1 MELHHPMTY
10 LQADLPVF
18 SFKQRRLKRNQN
30 NPMRP
35 ALKSEMNPFANK
47 LNKRTLEVVSN
58 KNTEQPL
65 KKMKVDLKE
74 FKPNSGACL
83 MSNSATVKP
92 DAICLGV
99 SSHLPSNVTKLT
111 IIRTP
116 PKGLLN
122 SFNNEQKFIKP
133 IKTEFLMQTETQN
146 AEINRKR
153 DGAAALNKTSEVEN
167 SQEQPIRSDP
177 KIMKDGE
184 MNQPVKTARQP
195 VNFRLRKIE
204 DLLKPS
210 VLRKMKQDKTDEIKR
225 QLDKDITALLRRIRT
240 EVENEILHKS
250 SISSIQNAKIKK
262 DIETLDRPTS
272 PQEQNTSRTTKTLM
286 VAEYE
291 PKAESGK
298 DKINLNLDEQKSQPG
313 VFHIG
318 VQTDPVAEF
327 PNLAMLRSVAED
339 QS

>member
-1 MELHHPMTY
+1 
-10 LQADLPVF
+10 
-18 SFKQRRLKRNQN
+18 
-30 NPMRP
+30 
-35 ALKSEMNPFANK
+35 MNPFADT
-47 LNKRTLEVVSN
+47 LNKRTIEVVSN

-83 MSNSATVKP
+83 MNNSATVKP

-99 SSHLPSNVTKLT
+99 SSHLPSNVTKLP

-133 IKTEFLMQTETQN
+133 VKTEFLMQTETKN

-153 DGAAALNKTSEVEN
+153 DGAAALNNTSEVEN

-184 MNQPVKTARQP
+184 MTQPVTTARQP
-195 VNFRLRKIE
+195 VNLRLRNIE

-210 VLRKMKQDKTDEIKR
+210 VLRKMKQDKMDEIKT

-250 SISSIQNAKIKK
+250 SVSSIQDAKIKK
-262 DIETLDRPTS
+262 DIETSVSISFLDVGLSSDKPTS
-272 PQEQNTSRTTKTLM
+272 PQEQNSSRNTKTLM
-286 VAEYE
+286 VAEGE

-298 DKINLNLDEQKSQPG
+298 HKINLNLDEQKSQPG

-327 PNLAMLRSVAED
+327 PNLAMLRSVAKE
-339 QS
+339 QSG

>member
-1 MELHHPMTY
+1 MNSF
-10 LQADLPVF
+10 ADNL
-18 SFKQRRLKRNQN
+18 
-30 NPMRP
+30 
-35 ALKSEMNPFANK
+35 NK
-47 LNKRTLEVVSN
+47 LTLEDISN

-65 KKMKVDLKE
+65 KKMKLDLKE
-74 FKPNSGACL
+74 FKPNSGAGL
-83 MSNSATVKP
+83 MNNSATVKP
-92 DAICLGV
+92 DAICLGM
-99 SSHLPSNVTKLT
+99 SSHLPSNVTKLP

-177 KIMKDGE
+177 KIIMKDGE
-184 MNQPVKTARQP
+184 MTQPVKTARQP
-195 VNFRLRKIE
+195 VNLRLRNIE

-210 VLRKMKQDKTDEIKR
+210 VLRKMKQDKTDEIKT

-250 SISSIQNAKIKK
+250 SVSSIQDAKIKK

-272 PQEQNTSRTTKTLM
+272 SQEQNSSRTTETLM

-291 PKAESGK
+291 PKADSGK

-318 VQTDPVAEF
+318 VQIDPVAEF
-327 PNLAMLRSVAED
+327 PNLAMLRSMAED
-339 QS
+339 QSG